1 MKQCHKLKLVEDV
14 FIRST
19 SEYDQIVLLSDMQD
33 AVYTELHK
41 KMRHLGTE
49 KVVDLARQ

>member
-19 SEYDQIVLLSDMQD
+19 SEYDQIVLPSNMQD
-33 AVYTELHK
+33 AVELHK